1 MEEEVYGDGLSFLAK
16 IKLLTEWAPLI
27 ARLQVILEAK
37 EPLERATAIVDALQW
52 AAGKS
57 STELDDEALFH
68 IEAVLKSD
76 EGKAA
81 FDWVVQ
87 KVST

>member
-1 MEEEVYGDGLSFLAK
+1 MDEEVYGSNLSFLEK

-27 ARLQVILEAK
+27 ARLQVIFEAR
-37 EPLERATAIVDALQW
+37 EPMERATAIVDALQW

-57 STELDDEALFH
+57 NTELDDEALFH
-68 IEAVLKSD
+68 IEAILKSN

-81 FDWVVQ
+81 FDWVVA

>member
-68 IEAVLKSD
+68 IESVLKSD

>member
-27 ARLQVILEAK
+27 ARVQVILEAK
-37 EPLERATAIVDALQW
+37 EPLDRATAIVDALQW

-57 STELDDEALFH
+57 NTEVDDEALFH
-68 IEAVLKSD
+68 IEAILRSN

>member
-37 EPLERATAIVDALQW
+37 SPHDRATAIVDALQW

-57 STELDDEALFH
+57 NTEIDDEALFH
-68 IEAVLKSD
+68 IEAILKSN

-81 FDWVVQ
+81 FDWAVQ

>member
-27 ARLQVILEAK
+27 ARVQVILEAK
-37 EPLERATAIVDALQW
+37 DPLDRATAIVDALQW

-57 STELDDEALFH
+57 NTEVDDEALFH
-68 IEAVLKSD
+68 IEAVLKSN

>member
-1 MEEEVYGDGLSFLAK
+1 MNEENYGDGLSFLAK

-27 ARLQVILEAK
+27 ARVQVVLEAK
-37 EPLERATAIVDALQW
+37 TPHERAAAIVDALQW

-57 STELDDEALFH
+57 NTELDDEALFH
-68 IEAVLKSD
+68 IEAILMSP

-87 KVST
+87 KVNQ

>member
-1 MEEEVYGDGLSFLAK
+1 MDEQNFGDGLSFLAK

-27 ARLQVILEAK
+27 ARAQVVFEAQT
-37 EPLERATAIVDALQW
+37 PRDRAAAIVDALQW

-57 STELDDEALFH
+57 NTEIDDEALFH
-68 IEAVLKSD
+68 IEAILNSP

-81 FDWVVQ
+81 FDWAVQ
-87 KVST
+87 KVTQ

>member
-1 MEEEVYGDGLSFLAK
+1 MEEENYGDGLSFLAK

-27 ARLQVILEAK
+27 ARVQVILESK
-37 EPLERATAIVDALQW
+37 TPHERAVAIVDALQW

-57 STELDDEALFH
+57 NTELDDEALLH
-68 IEAVLKSD
+68 IESVLKSD

-81 FDWVVQ
+81 FDWVLS
-87 KVST
+87 KVNQ

>member
-1 MEEEVYGDGLSFLAK
+1 MEQEKYGDGLSFLAK

-27 ARLQVILEAK
+27 ARVQVVLEAK
-37 EPLERATAIVDALQW
+37 DAHTRAVAIVDALQW

-57 STELDDEALFH
+57 NTELDDEALSH
-68 IEAVLKSD
+68 IEAMLQSA

-81 FDWVVQ
+81 FDWVVA
-87 KVST
+87 KVNQ